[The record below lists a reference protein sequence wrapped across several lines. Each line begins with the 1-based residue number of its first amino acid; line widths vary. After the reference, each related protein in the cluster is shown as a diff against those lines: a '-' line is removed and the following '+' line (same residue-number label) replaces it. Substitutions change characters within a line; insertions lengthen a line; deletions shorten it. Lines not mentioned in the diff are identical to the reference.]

1 MKRLLILLFL
11 LSTLDSFSQIN
22 SLTVDFSPSFI
33 EKSKLSIVK
42 EISEYSIT
50 IQNSKIDDTWFLA
63 DFTLQELQL
72 LFVDYFR
79 LKYSLDSIKNAEE
92 REMALRN
99 EHRVTL
105 DGISVKGV
113 LVDNF
118 GARVF
123 DFHSPGKGT
132 IDHKLMSVLFKL
144 MYIAFTKPETINY
157 LEQLEGYFSFGL
169 GFKKLKESPLTYK
182 IYESISSDEEKELLD
197 FFRGLPTDKKIY
209 FDMSNFN
216 RMGTMF
222 YKSFKTLCQRNR
234 DIYWLNCSDATK
246 KQLTDAGIVSTTIR

>member
-1 MKRLLILLFL
+1 MKKLLILLFL
-11 LSTLDSFSQIN
+11 LSTLNCFSQFK

-33 EKSKLSIVK
+33 EKSTLSIVK
-42 EISEYSIT
+42 EITEYSIT

-63 DFTLQELQL
+63 DSTFQELQL

-79 LKYSLDSIKNAEE
+79 LKYSLDSIKNVEE

-99 EHRVTL
+99 EHKVTL
-105 DGISVKGV
+105 DGIKVKGV
-113 LVDNF
+113 LIDNF
-118 GARVF
+118 GDRVF

-144 MYIAFTKPETINY
+144 MYISFTKPETINY

-169 GFKKLKESPLTYK
+169 GLKKLKESPLTYK
-182 IYESISSDEEKELLD
+182 IYGFISSNEEKELLD
-197 FFRGLPTDKKIY
+197 FFHDLPNDKEIY

-216 RMGTMF
+216 RMGTML
-222 YKSFKTLCQRNR
+222 YESFKTVLFIFTRYQPG
-234 DIYWLNCSDATK
+234 L
-246 KQLTDAGIVSTTIR
+246 